1 MTSHFF
7 PATVIPIEGALLF
20 ALFTRGGRAPFPL
33 SVCTPLTFEPN
44 ESSQDITVFTD
55 CGLKKTSKHITISQI
70 LFSIHAYVFFID
82 IMLKN
87 KNFIQTLSDNEIYFH
102 ITICTLKFLSK

>member
-7 PATVIPIEGALLF
+7 PAAVIPIEGALLF
-20 ALFTRGGRAPFPL
+20 ALFTRGRRAPFPL

-55 CGLKKTSKHITISQI
+55 CGLKKTSKHTITISQI

-82 IMLKN
+82 II
-87 KNFIQTLSDNEIYFH
+87 FIQTLSDNEIYF
-102 ITICTLKFLSK
+102 

>member
-7 PATVIPIEGALLF
+7 PAAVIPIEGALLF

-55 CGLKKTSKHITISQI
+55 CGLKKTSKHAITISQI
-70 LFSIHAYVFFID
+70 LFSIHTYVFFID
-82 IMLKN
+82 II
-87 KNFIQTLSDNEIYFH
+87 FIQTLSDNEIYF
-102 ITICTLKFLSK
+102 

>member
-1 MTSHFF
+1 MASHFF
-7 PATVIPIEGALLF
+7 PAAVIPIEGALLF
-20 ALFTRGGRAPFPL
+20 ALFARGGRAPFPL

-55 CGLKKTSKHITISQI
+55 CGLKKTSKHAITISQI

-82 IMLKN
+82 II
-87 KNFIQTLSDNEIYFH
+87 FIQTLSDNEIYF
-102 ITICTLKFLSK
+102 

>member
-7 PATVIPIEGALLF
+7 PAAVIPIEGALLF

-55 CGLKKTSKHITISQI
+55 CGLKKTSKHAITISQI
-70 LFSIHAYVFFID
+70 LFSIHAYDFFID
-82 IMLKN
+82 II
-87 KNFIQTLSDNEIYFH
+87 FIQTLSDNEIYF
-102 ITICTLKFLSK
+102 